1 MIGGRRC
8 RRRCCHMRRCNGC
21 ARRQAN
27 LLLVLACDVPS
38 HRIVARERAL
48 AERTWHTNALMP
60 LPDVRA
66 QIRLVA
72 VESIAVQA
80 FQFLAIRRV
89 HAVLVVHFGRI
100 PHVQH
105 VGRSYR
111 CSQIAGQRAVRV
123 LQILEQR
130 IRCRRRCIRVC
141 RWRRETRVLQL
152 DTQILGAVLNGKIGL
167 MGCVH
172 EWARLLLTSVDSSI
186 SSRSSS
192 LASLALPLLRSDL
205 TMRSRLL
212 AALPLPAVVLG
223 LWFSYRLRKG
233 REEGQAGMKIS
244 NE

>member
-1 MIGGRRC
+1 
-8 RRRCCHMRRCNGC
+8 
-21 ARRQAN
+21 
-27 LLLVLACDVPS
+27 
-38 HRIVARERAL
+38 
-48 AERTWHTNALMP
+48 
-60 LPDVRA
+60 
-66 QIRLVA
+66 
-72 VESIAVQA
+72 
-80 FQFLAIRRV
+80 
-89 HAVLVVHFGRI
+89 
-100 PHVQH
+100 
-105 VGRSYR
+105 
-111 CSQIAGQRAVRV
+111 
-123 LQILEQR
+123 
-130 IRCRRRCIRVC
+130 
-141 RWRRETRVLQL
+141 
-152 DTQILGAVLNGKIGL
+152 